1 MNEDGI
7 VRRLEELRRCFP
19 EAFVEGKVD
28 FERLREALG
37 DIVEDG
43 PERYTFSW
51 AGRRDALRLLQM
63 PTRATLLPCP
73 EQSIDWDT
81 TQNVFI
87 EGENLET
94 LKLLLQSYSG
104 CVKMIYIDPPY
115 NTGNNFIYRDNYR
128 DSLGT
133 YLQMTGQRDEAG
145 NLLTSNPETSGR
157 YHSAWLTM
165 MYPRLFLA
173 RQLLREDG
181 VIFVSIDDHEVH
193 NLRMIMNE
201 VFGEENFVALLP
213 TVMNLKGNQDQ
224 FGFAGTHEY
233 TLVFARDKGQ
243 AVIGGFSLLDEEEEE
258 WRYDDHG
265 PYKRGANLKAT
276 GRNAP
281 RQRRPHLWFPVY
293 VAPDD
298 SIGLE
303 RQSTQ
308 DVELWPVTDGEEMSW
323 RWSRQRFLRDR
334 HDVIVVRN
342 GGEIALYKKQRPS
355 ISDMPSRKPKSF
367 WYKPEYSSGNGTN
380 AVRELFGVK
389 LFDAPPKPPV
399 LIRDLVE
406 IGMGMD
412 DLIVDFFAGSCT
424 TAQAVLELNRED
436 GGNRRFIMVQLPEP
450 TPEGSVAREAG
461 FETIAEIGKERIRRV
476 VARLKEQ
483 NQSKLNLPNR
493 EMPEDLGFR
502 VYKLVSSNYCS

>member
-1 MNEDGI
+1 
-7 VRRLEELRRCFP
+7 
-19 EAFVEGKVD
+19 
-28 FERLREALG
+28 
-37 DIVEDG
+37 
-43 PERYTFSW
+43 
-51 AGRRDALRLLQM
+51 
-63 PTRATLLPCP
+63 
-73 EQSIDWDT
+73 
-81 TQNVFI
+81 
-87 EGENLET
+87 
-94 LKLLLQSYSG
+94 
-104 CVKMIYIDPPY
+104 MIYIDPPY